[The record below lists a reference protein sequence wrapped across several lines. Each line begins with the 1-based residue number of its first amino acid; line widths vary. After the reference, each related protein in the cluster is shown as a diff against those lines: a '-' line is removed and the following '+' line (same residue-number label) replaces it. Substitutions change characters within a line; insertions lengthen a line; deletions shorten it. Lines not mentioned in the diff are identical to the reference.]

1 MQLPAFLRNLQ
12 QWFMGTP
19 ERALD
24 QAYEAAQ
31 MIAAIEREYFDGN
44 PISRR
49 YGNYGDSAMTYF
61 EES

>member
-31 MIAAIEREYFDGN
+31 MIAAIEREYF
-44 PISRR
+44 RR
-49 YGNYGDSAMTYF
+49 
-61 EES
+61 